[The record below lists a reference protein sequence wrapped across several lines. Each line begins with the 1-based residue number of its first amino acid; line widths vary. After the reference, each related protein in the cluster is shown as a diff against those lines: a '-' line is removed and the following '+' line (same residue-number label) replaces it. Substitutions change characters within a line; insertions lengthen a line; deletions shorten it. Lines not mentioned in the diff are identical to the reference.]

1 MESDLHKANERLKEI
16 RPDYQWDPSPFID
29 CDDRADA
36 VRCIIDTR
44 LSLADRTIILL
55 YIDCHNYHELG
66 RLLGFS
72 HMTARKEVL
81 RIKRRILDIY
91 AGKE

>member
-1 MESDLHKANERLKEI
+1 MESNLHKASERLKEI
-16 RPDYQWDPSPFID
+16 RPDYAWDPSIFSD
-29 CDDRADA
+29 SDARADA
-36 VRCIIDTR
+36 VRCIIDKR

-55 YIDCHNYHELG
+55 YVDCHNYHELG

-81 RIKRRILDIY
+81 LIKPRTPQIY
-91 AGKE
+91 TGQA

>member
-1 MESDLHKANERLKEI
+1 MESNLHKANERLKEI

-29 CDDRADA
+29 CNDRADA

-91 AGKE
+91 TGKE

>member
-1 MESDLHKANERLKEI
+1 MESNLQKANERLKEI